1 MRSLGGGSNRYASH
15 IDLSGARA
23 HKISISGPETSKT
36 GRKKSLFMENYKP
49 TDVAVWSRPILT
61 KLAYLVEKMGDVGG
75 KRTIIDPCQHKAVR
89 ISVRQALLNHAS
101 VHGETKV

>member
-1 MRSLGGGSNRYASH
+1 
-15 IDLSGARA
+15 
-23 HKISISGPETSKT
+23 
-36 GRKKSLFMENYKP
+36 
-49 TDVAVWSRPILT
+49 VWSPLILT

-101 VHGETKV
+101 VHVTTNAK

>member
-36 GRKKSLFMENYKP
+36 GRKKSLFVENYKL

-89 ISVRQALLNHAS
+89 ISVRQALLNH
-101 VHGETKV
+101 GLP